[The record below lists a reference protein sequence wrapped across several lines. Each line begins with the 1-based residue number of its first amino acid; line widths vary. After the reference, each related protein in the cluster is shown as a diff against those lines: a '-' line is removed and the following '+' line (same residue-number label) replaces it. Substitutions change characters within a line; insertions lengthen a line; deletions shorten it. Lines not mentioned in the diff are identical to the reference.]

1 MRGFFLNFFT
11 IITKKRILDP
21 MVSSTR
27 FSRVE
32 HVARPIDLDR
42 IQSLIKEKGLD
53 PLNSVSQMDCFQGGP
68 LQWAVITEETGYR
81 IYVRFDF
88 TKDRELNYAWKIHF
102 LAIKIADSFDSIRSI
117 DDKKKLKKRRRRK
130 KRERIWKSNLEL
142 DQLQSAFRSWSTN
155 DLGND
160 RTFDV
165 YKSSRVLGEQLY
177 FLVMYS
183 MNSFRVPIT
192 QHIYIYTALVILSCT
207 LFNTN

>member
-88 TKDRELNYAWKIHF
+88 TKDRELNYA
-102 LAIKIADSFDSIRSI
+102 
-117 DDKKKLKKRRRRK
+117 
-130 KRERIWKSNLEL
+130 
-142 DQLQSAFRSWSTN
+142 
-155 DLGND
+155 
-160 RTFDV
+160 
-165 YKSSRVLGEQLY
+165 
-177 FLVMYS
+177 
-183 MNSFRVPIT
+183 
-192 QHIYIYTALVILSCT
+192 
-207 LFNTN
+207 

>member
-1 MRGFFLNFFT
+1 
-11 IITKKRILDP
+11 

-130 KRERIWKSNLEL
+130 KMEIESRVGPTSISISIVINK
-142 DQLQSAFRSWSTN
+142 RSWKRSY
-155 DLGND
+155 
-160 RTFDV
+160 V
-165 YKSSRVLGEQLY
+165 WCVQVESSSRGTIVFPCNVFNELVSCSNYSAHLHLHRFSDPLLY
-177 FLVMYS
+177 S
-183 MNSFRVPIT
+183 I
-192 QHIYIYTALVILSCT
+192 
-207 LFNTN
+207 